1 MTLRELVKEYENHY
15 GLNIA
20 GSMILEI
27 NEDGNPVLQHGWDG
41 DEWEDGVQII
51 YHLRTDV
58 YTSKEVRELRDAV
71 ENGTWNDFREMVEK
85 HDATCY
91 AEVWMHWTFVGRVNI
106 YAYQAAFSKV
116 QGVRIDYL
124 DE

>member
-1 MTLRELVKEYENHY
+1 MTLRELVKEYDGHY

-20 GSMILEI
+20 GSMMLEI
-27 NEDGNPVLQHGWDG
+27 NDYGNPVLQHGWDSG
-41 DEWEDGVQII
+41 EWEDDVQII
-51 YHLRTDV
+51 YHLRTDA
-58 YTSKEVRELRDAV
+58 YTSKEIRELRAAI
-71 ENGTWNDFREMVEK
+71 EEGTWAQFREMVEK

-106 YAYQAAFSKV
+106 YTYQAAFGEV

-124 DE
+124 QE

>member
-1 MTLRELVKEYENHY
+1 MTLRELVKECKGHY

-20 GSMILEI
+20 GSMMLEI
-27 NEDGNPVLQHGWDG
+27 NENGNPILQYGWDG
-41 DEWEDGVQII
+41 DEWEDDVQII
-51 YHLRTDV
+51 YHLRTDA
-58 YTSKEVRELRDAV
+58 YTSQEIKELRAAI
-71 ENGTWNDFREMVEK
+71 ERGTWYDFREMIEK

-106 YAYQAAFSKV
+106 YTYQAAFGEV

-124 DE
+124 QE